1 MAMCKGTNI
10 ANTTVPTIN
19 GAQRPDRDTKA
30 VTIPATTEVTI
41 AIKRRA
47 HFIASVN
54 WSVCSAAV

>member
-10 ANTTVPTIN
+10 ASTTLPTIN
-19 GAQRPDRDTKA
+19 GAQRLDRDIQP
-30 VTIPATTEVTI
+30 VTAPATTEVTM

-47 HFIASVN
+47 HFMPSVN